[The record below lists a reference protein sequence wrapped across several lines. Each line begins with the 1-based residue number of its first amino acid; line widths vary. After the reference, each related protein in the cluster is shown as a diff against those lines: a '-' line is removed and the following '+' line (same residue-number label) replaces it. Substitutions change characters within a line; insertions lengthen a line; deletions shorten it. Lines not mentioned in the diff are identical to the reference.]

1 MNMAG
6 CDELTFFIKV
16 LISHVKTLTE
26 TLPRPFGLF
35 RSSGWQTTT
44 SNDSRYTEWL
54 ENTFHSADFVRN
66 LSYLMLAF
74 KVALE
79 SKVR

>member
-1 MNMAG
+1 M
-6 CDELTFFIKV
+6 V
-16 LISHVKTLTE
+16 
-26 TLPRPFGLF
+26 RPL
-35 RSSGWQTTT
+35 

-79 SKVR
+79 TKVSTYNLIFYYSQGNVSWVESS

>member
-1 MNMAG
+1 M
-6 CDELTFFIKV
+6 V
-16 LISHVKTLTE
+16 
-26 TLPRPFGLF
+26 RPL
-35 RSSGWQTTT
+35 
-44 SNDSRYTEWL
+44 SNDSRYSEWL

-79 SKVR
+79 TKVPIILYSIILKVM

>member
-1 MNMAG
+1 MA
-6 CDELTFFIKV
+6 CPL
-16 LISHVKTLTE
+16 
-26 TLPRPFGLF
+26 
-35 RSSGWQTTT
+35 

-79 SKVR
+79 TKVPIISYNIIFKVI

>member
-1 MNMAG
+1 MTY
-6 CDELTFFIKV
+6 LPTIIKV

-26 TLPRPFGLF
+26 SLPRPFGLF
-35 RSSGWQTTT
+35 GSSGWQNRT
-44 SNDSRYTEWL
+44 SNDHRYTEWL